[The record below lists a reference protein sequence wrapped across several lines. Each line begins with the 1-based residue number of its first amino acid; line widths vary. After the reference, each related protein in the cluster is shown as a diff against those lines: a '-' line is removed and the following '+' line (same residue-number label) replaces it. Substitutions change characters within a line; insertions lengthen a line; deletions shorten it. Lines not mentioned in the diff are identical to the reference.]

1 MREGIPLRNILL
13 YIVLF
18 IAIFET
24 FFANKVMPALQEA
37 EEARTA
43 PAPGAAPAPAEG

>member
-1 MREGIPLRNILL
+1 MRNILL

-24 FFANKVMPALQEA
+24 FFANKVMPALAAA
-37 EEARTA
+37 EQARTA
-43 PAPGAAPAPAEG
+43 PLPGATPAPAES